1 MNISWPEAL
10 KAFVDD
16 QVSERGYATSS
27 EYIRELIRRERD
39 LEKLRVL
46 LDEGAASPL
55 TEPMGDVDFE
65 ELRELARGQPGG

>member
-1 MNISWPEAL
+1 MNISLPDAL

-39 LEKLRVL
+39 LERVRTL

-55 TEPMGDVDFE
+55 TAPMSEADFE
-65 ELRELARGQPGG
+65 ELRELARGQPGE